1 MRQIFIIGHSF
12 WPTKSHRVSQRKKQR
27 KKSKLVRSISSET
40 KGNLSRE
47 TYNPKMHPQ
56 FLAQIQHSICF
67 NGNFQNDHW
76 NFFNKKEEHVCCLY
90 AEFDTWCFVI
100 VGCNKKLIKHFG
112 NFQQKREISKSSFDV
127 CTDDSV
133 WLRWR

>member
-47 TYNPKMHPQ
+47 TYNPKMHP
-56 FLAQIQHSICF
+56 
-67 NGNFQNDHW
+67 NFWLKYNFPFVSMVIFKMTIEI
-76 NFFNKKEEHVCCLY
+76 FFNRKEEHVCCLY

-112 NFQQKREISKSSFDV
+112 NFQQKREISKSSFDA

-133 WLRWR
+133 

>member
-1 MRQIFIIGHSF
+1 MKTRSECVHDNVTIVKEIITLYASNIF

-27 KKSKLVRSISSET
+27 EKSKLVRSISSET

-67 NGNFQNDHW
+67 NGNFQNDH
-76 NFFNKKEEHVCCLY
+76 
-90 AEFDTWCFVI
+90 
-100 VGCNKKLIKHFG
+100 
-112 NFQQKREISKSSFDV
+112 
-127 CTDDSV
+127 
-133 WLRWR
+133 